1 MRLFLSALLR
11 AVCALIIGGLLVS
24 SPQTMTGFIVQII
37 GGMFILLGLTQVVGY
52 WFPRGD
58 SNMLRPIFPFVGL
71 GSVLLGVVLV
81 LMPNVFVAFL
91 MYVLGIILAAVGI
104 NQILTLISE
113 RHVAPLRWWVF
124 LCPLALLAIGLFIT
138 LKPLESASLPFVIL
152 GVGCIAYGLTD
163 LFYAL
168 RLGHYQRQKAKEYV
182 EFEEMPAEPK
192 DESPTEA

>member
-24 SPQTMTGFIVQII
+24 SPQTMTGFIVQVI
-37 GGMFILLGLTQVVGY
+37 GGMFILLGLTQAVGY
-52 WFPRGD
+52 WFPR
-58 SNMLRPIFPFVGL
+58 SENNMLRPIFPFVGL

-91 MYVLGIILAAVGI
+91 MYVLGFILALVGF
-104 NQILTLISE
+104 NQILTLIAQ

-124 LCPLALLAIGLFIT
+124 LCPLALLCLGLFIVF
-138 LKPLESASLPFVIL
+138 KPLESASLPFVIL
-152 GVGCIAYGLTD
+152 GVGCIVYGLVD

-168 RLGHYQRQKAKEYV
+168 RLAHYQRQKQKEYV
-182 EFEEMPAEPK
+182 EFEEVPAEPQEEHA
-192 DESPTEA
+192 DA

>member
-24 SPQTMTGFIVQII
+24 SPQTMTGFIVQVI
-37 GGMFILLGLTQVVGY
+37 GGMFILLGLTQAVGY
-52 WFPRGD
+52 WFPRGEN
-58 SNMLRPIFPFVGL
+58 NMLRPIFPFVGL

-91 MYVLGIILAAVGI
+91 MYVLGFILALVGF
-104 NQILTLISE
+104 NQILTLIAQ

-124 LCPLALLAIGLFIT
+124 LCPLALLCLGLFIVF
-138 LKPLESASLPFVIL
+138 KPLESASLPFVIL
-152 GVGCIAYGLTD
+152 GVGCIVYGLVD

-168 RLGHYQRQKAKEYV
+168 RLAHYQRQKEKEYV
-182 EFEEMPAEPK
+182 EFEEVPAEPQEEHV
-192 DESPTEA
+192 DA

>member
-24 SPQTMTGFIVQII
+24 SPQTMTGFIVQVI
-37 GGMFILLGLTQVVGY
+37 GGMFILLGLTQAVGY
-52 WFPRGD
+52 WFPR
-58 SNMLRPIFPFVGL
+58 SENNMLRPIFPFVGL

-91 MYVLGIILAAVGI
+91 MYVLGFILALVGF
-104 NQILTLISE
+104 NQILTLIAQ

-124 LCPLALLAIGLFIT
+124 LCPLALLCLGLFIVF
-138 LKPLESASLPFVIL
+138 KPLESASLPFVIL
-152 GVGCIAYGLTD
+152 GVGCIVYGLVD

-168 RLGHYQRQKAKEYV
+168 RLAHYQRQKEKEYV
-182 EFEEMPAEPK
+182 EFEEVPAEPQEEHA
-192 DESPTEA
+192 DA